1 MRALELSHAHKL
13 QQNLKIHIDMA
24 FITDDDYDV
33 QSQNDV
39 LKLLDNSNDKHR
51 LRQAEKYAIGEINK
65 RLAGRYDMAN
75 VFNKTGDDR
84 DWYIVMITIDIAI
97 YHLYSQKAPRQIPE
111 YRQIRYDTAI
121 EFLRDAG
128 NGTNPTDLP
137 PIPTENYKGEVR
149 IESLYKPN
157 NHKY

>member
-1 MRALELSHAHKL
+1 
-13 QQNLKIHIDMA
+13 MA
-24 FITDDDYDV
+24 FITDEDYDV
-33 QSQNDV
+33 QAQSDV
-39 LKLLDNSNDKHR
+39 LKLLDGSDNKHR

-75 VFNKTGDDR
+75 VLNKTGDDR
-84 DWYIVMITIDIAI
+84 DAYIVMITIDIAI

-111 YRQIRYDTAI
+111 YRQIRYDTAL

-128 NGTNPTDLP
+128 TGSNPTDLP
-137 PIPTENYKGEVR
+137 PIPPEDYTGEVR
-149 IESLYKPN
+149 IKSLYKPN

>member
-1 MRALELSHAHKL
+1 M
-13 QQNLKIHIDMA
+13 

-33 QSQNDV
+33 QTQADV
-39 LKLLDNSNDKHR
+39 LKLLDNSSNKHR

-65 RLAGRYDMAN
+65 RLAGRYNMQQ
-75 VFNKTGDDR
+75 VFNQTGDDR
-84 DWYIVMITIDIAI
+84 DWYMVMITIDIAI

-121 EFLRDAG
+121 EWLRDVG
-128 NGTNPTDLP
+128 NGSNPTDLP
-137 PIPTENYKGEVR
+137 PITEENYRGEVR
-149 IESLYKPN
+149 IQSLYAPN